1 MEPYQIKSLSYEQR
15 KKYKHAIKQGYF
27 RGYDDNPRLWRH
39 SFAGTFLWKNPGR
52 TKIVDTL
59 KGIIG
64 HVPQWDD
71 IDETTL
77 KDLVTE
83 LEERGLAPSSIRTM
97 CAELK
102 AVLNDNKK
110 LVPCDRDDFTSILS
124 VKGTTSQAVYLT
136 REEMLRIINY
146 PPHTDLERYV
156 KRNFCVGMLTG
167 ARRVDAERLTM
178 ANCDMKTNILSYVPQ
193 KTPGIVVHVPVDERL
208 SLREF
213 LQDDTQRN
221 VCQNTFNDVIR
232 HICMT
237 LRINAEVAITKAGD
251 HVTAPKWQFVSS
263 HTARRTFAT
272 NLYLAGISLE
282 DIALM
287 MGHGKNIETTKR
299 YICAARELSSDVLSY
314 FQPKPEEC
322 YV

>member
-1 MEPYQIKSLSYEQR
+1 MEPYQIQALTYEQ
-15 KKYKHAIKQGYF
+15 KKKFSQAIRQGYF
-27 RGYDDNPRLWRH
+27 NDYDGNPRQWRH
-39 SFAGTFLWKNPGR
+39 SFVGTFLWKNPGR

-59 KGIIG
+59 TDIVG
-64 HVPQWDD
+64 HVPQWED
-71 IDETTL
+71 IDEETL

-102 AVLNDNKK
+102 AILNGNKK
-110 LVPCDRDDFTSILS
+110 NVPCSKDDYTTILS

-146 PPHTDLERYV
+146 PPHTDIERCV
-156 KRNFCVGMLTG
+156 KRNFCVAMLTG

-178 ANCDMKTNILSYVPQ
+178 ANCDMKTNMLSYVPQ
-193 KTPGIVVHVPVDERL
+193 KTPNIVVHVPVDERL

-213 LQDDTQRN
+213 LMDENLRRVSQDTYN
-221 VCQNTFNDVIR
+221 VVIR
-232 HICMT
+232 HICERLCIDEET
-237 LRINAEVAITKAGD
+237 AITKAGNYII
-251 HVTAPKWQFVSS
+251 APKWKLVSS

-287 MGHGKNIETTKR
+287 MGHGRNIETTKR

-314 FQPKPEEC
+314 FQPKS
-322 YV
+322 